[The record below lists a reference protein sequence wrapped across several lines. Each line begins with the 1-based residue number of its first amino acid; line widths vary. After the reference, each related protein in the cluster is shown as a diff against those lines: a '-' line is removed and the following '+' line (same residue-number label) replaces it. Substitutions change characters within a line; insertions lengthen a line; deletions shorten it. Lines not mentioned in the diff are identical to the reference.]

1 VRPTEEL
8 VYSNTFEGLRLAL
21 SKHGVPPGDIDEA
34 FRGIGVHFKK
44 PLPAYSKQHFIDSLQ
59 LSVKLAFPDSDAETA
74 FRKVGSLVI
83 EGYIQTVLGR
93 AVHAAAQ
100 LMGPSWTLKRMTR
113 SLRTSDNCTETRVDE
128 HGPADLSIWI
138 NDALGC
144 RGYYEGVFERVVL
157 VSGGKAPR
165 CVVERT
171 APPRQATYRVT
182 WAAS

>member
-1 VRPTEEL
+1 VSPTTEL

-21 SKHGVPPGDIDEA
+21 KKHGVAPAEVDAA
-34 FRGIGVHFKK
+34 FRGIGVHFEKL
-44 PLPAYSKQHFIDSLQ
+44 LPAYSKQHFIDSLQ
-59 LSVKLAFPDSDAETA
+59 LAVKLAFPDSDAETA

-171 APPRQATYRVT
+171 ALPRQATYRVT
-182 WAAS
+182 WT